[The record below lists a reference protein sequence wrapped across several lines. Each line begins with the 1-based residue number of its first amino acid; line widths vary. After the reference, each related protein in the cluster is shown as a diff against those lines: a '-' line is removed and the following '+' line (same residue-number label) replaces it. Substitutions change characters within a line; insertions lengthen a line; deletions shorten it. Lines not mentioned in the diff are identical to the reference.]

1 MEPLRVYLDTS
12 VFGGYYDDEFS
23 LLTALFFDAIF
34 ARAVIPLISDTLV
47 AEMTA
52 APANVRELLQCV
64 LPQCERLILTPE
76 TIRLQQVYP
85 RANVV
90 TPKYADDALH
100 MAQATVARA
109 QVLASWNFR
118 HLVNPNKTRQFN
130 GVNVIEGFDF
140 LVIMT
145 LMDISKL
152 SEAGD
157 ETQSNES

>member
-1 MEPLRVYLDTS
+1 MRRAL
-12 VFGGYYDDEFS
+12 GDE
-23 LLTALFFDAIF
+23 L
-34 ARAVIPLISDTLV
+34 
-47 AEMTA
+47 A
-52 APANVRELLQCV
+52 AELLCV
-64 LPQCERLILTPE
+64 DAE
-76 TIRLQQVYP
+76 TIALGGVW
-85 RANVV
+85 VD
-90 TPKYADDALH
+90 ADDALH
-100 MAQATVARA
+100 VAQATVARA

-157 ETQSNES
+157 EPQSNES